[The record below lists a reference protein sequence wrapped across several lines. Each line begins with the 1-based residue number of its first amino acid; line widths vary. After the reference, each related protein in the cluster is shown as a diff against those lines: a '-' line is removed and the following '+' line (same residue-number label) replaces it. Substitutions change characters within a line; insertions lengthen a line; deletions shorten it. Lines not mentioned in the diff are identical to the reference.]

1 MESDE
6 SGAKKLSQIHLSPAR
21 RFPNGR
27 WIGTREPGIFN
38 CDVVMDLSPPS
49 FGSTSNHVG
58 CAGAK
63 ETDLLHFSHSLGRP
77 TITARLGSR
86 SYIVLEAYAGI
97 SQHEEDIAL

>member
-6 SGAKKLSQIHLSPAR
+6 SGAKKLSQIHLSPAG

-27 WIGTREPGIFN
+27 WISTREPRIFN
-38 CDVVMDLSPPS
+38 CDVDLSPLS
-49 FGSTSNHVG
+49 FGSTSNPVR

-63 ETDLLHFSHSLGRP
+63 ETDLLHFSHSLGIL

-86 SYIVLEAYAGI
+86 SYVVLEAYAGI